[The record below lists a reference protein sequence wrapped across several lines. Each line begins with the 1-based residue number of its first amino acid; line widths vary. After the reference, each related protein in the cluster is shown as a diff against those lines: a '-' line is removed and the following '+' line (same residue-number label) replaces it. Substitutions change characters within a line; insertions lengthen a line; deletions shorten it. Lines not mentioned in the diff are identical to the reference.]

1 MGNTGVTIMLT
12 ALIPYQSANVIISKP
27 PNETPIAAINGA
39 KVVNPNRAIFQSPT
53 IPENSPIYS
62 FQFLKTGWDGY
73 WAKPLSQEVLIKANR
88 LWTQIEQLQT
98 DVLPVVRPAANGS
111 VAFTWTHNH
120 PTKELEIWLYDQP
133 DYYAEW
139 MISSNDVD
147 EENTSQSQADLL
159 KLIRRYQ
166 EL

>member
-1 MGNTGVTIMLT
+1 MLT
-12 ALIPYQSANVIISKP
+12 APIPYQLYQLPSEVITKP
-27 PNETPIAAINGA
+27 RNEMPIAAINGA
-39 KVVNPNRAIFQSPT
+39 KVIDPNRKIFQSYT

-62 FQFLKTGWDGY
+62 LQSLKTGWDGY
-73 WAKPLSQEVLIKANR
+73 WAKPLSQEVLFKANR
-88 LWTQIEQLQT
+88 LWTQIEQIKP
-98 DVLPVVRPAANGS
+98 DVLPVIRPAANGS

-139 MISSNDVD
+139 MLSFNDGD
-147 EENTSQSQADLL
+147 EENISKSQADLL

>member
-1 MGNTGVTIMLT
+1 MLT
-12 ALIPYQSANVIISKP
+12 APIPYQLYQLPSEVTTKP
-27 PNETPIAAINGA
+27 RNEMPIAAINGA
-39 KVVNPNRAIFQSPT
+39 KVIDPNRKILQAYT
-53 IPENSPIYS
+53 IPGNSPIYS
-62 FQFLKTGWDGY
+62 LQSLKIGWDGY

-98 DVLPVVRPAANGS
+98 DALPVVRPAANGS

-139 MISSNDVD
+139 MLSFNDGD
-147 EENTSQSQADLL
+147 EENISKSQADLL